1 LFSRTSNFGVVP
13 YFSALF
19 VWVRIRRKVVGEVEG
34 DGAGA
39 IDDWGEA
46 LVEAVGVAPRG
57 SLLVDNE
64 YDD

>member
-1 LFSRTSNFGVVP
+1 
-13 YFSALF
+13 
-19 VWVRIRRKVVGEVEG
+19 VRIRRKVVGEVEG

>member
-1 LFSRTSNFGVVP
+1 MP

-19 VWVRIRRKVVGEVEG
+19 VCVRIRRKVAGEMEG

-39 IDDWGEA
+39 IDDGGEA

-57 SLLVDNE
+57 SLLVYNA